1 MGALIPDRIE
11 AGFDRLQPDWLR
23 SKGIRLVLADLDN
36 TLTRYRQLEPDPALI
51 TWRDGLH
58 EAGITLFVV
67 SNSRRPNRAQQFCA
81 NLDVPFISHA
91 GKPHAAAFQQAMERC
106 GCTAEETIMIG
117 DQIFTDI
124 WGGHN
129 AGIRAVY
136 IRPIALNTLFR
147 TIRYGIDA
155 PFRLLCRMRGE
166 RL

>member
-36 TLTRYRQLEPDPALI
+36 TLTRYRQLEPDPELV
-51 TWRDGLH
+51 TWRDELH

-91 GKPHAAAFQQAMERC
+91 GKPHAAAFHQAMERC

-147 TIRYGIDA
+147 KIRYGIEA
-155 PFRLLCRMRGE
+155 PFRLFCRMRGE

>member
-11 AGFDRLQPDWLR
+11 EGFDRLQPDWLR

-58 EAGITLFVV
+58 EAGITLFVI

-81 NLDVPFISHA
+81 NLDVPYISHA
-91 GKPHAAAFQQAMERC
+91 GKPHAAAFHQAME
-106 GCTAEETIMIG
+106 
-117 DQIFTDI
+117 
-124 WGGHN
+124 
-129 AGIRAVY
+129 
-136 IRPIALNTLFR
+136 
-147 TIRYGIDA
+147 A

-166 RL
+166 RV